1 MKPTWRASVTAIAF
15 ALLAAATTTTPA
27 ASADTGSRTVTYHGY
42 QLDVPGG
49 WRVVDLATT
58 PSACV
63 RFDSETVYLGH
74 QVEEPDCPAKIVDRT
89 AGLVIEPLADLT
101 PEQVPDGVVTAPPG
115 TATPP
120 PGTPSRENAI
130 RVAVPDAGVLVTAG
144 HTGATELTVRAA
156 LSGARLV
163 PGGARAIL
171 PARPAKAA
179 AAAPIVAP
187 GSFQGK
193 GFEAC
198 AAPAQ
203 ATMDAWRAS
212 PYRAVGIYS
221 SGDLRACAQPNLT
234 SAWVANQ
241 ATRGWRFILTDVGR
255 QAPCTGYRLKMSS
268 DPSVARQQGR
278 DAAASAITANT
289 ALGFG
294 PGSVIYSD
302 IEGYSSTAACK
313 AGVLSYVSGWTEALH
328 AKGWLSGVYTSAGS
342 GIKDLASAYTNTSY
356 TRPDHIWFAW
366 WNDKADT
373 DTGSYAPST
382 YWASH
387 QRIHQYAGEV
397 AETWGGVRIPGIDRD
412 YLDVGPRTTLPCDTV
427 SLDFTAYPRIA
438 SGATGNL
445 VKAAQCLLAPNARP
459 TGTFDEPTVAATKAF
474 QQAHGLTATGEIE
487 ARTWTALVS
496 AGDTPTLRQGA
507 TGAAVNRLQR
517 ALTAASGKTLAIDGA
532 FGPNTEKTVR
542 DYQSS
547 RGLDVDGVVGQATW
561 AALQAGR

>member
-1 MKPTWRASVTAIAF
+1 MKPTWRASATAIAF
-15 ALLAAATTTTPA
+15 ALLTAATTPA
-27 ASADTGSRTVTYHGY
+27 AVADTGSRTVTYHGY
-42 QLDVPGG
+42 QLDVPAG
-49 WRVVDLATT
+49 WRGVDLATT

-63 RFDSETVYLGH
+63 RFDSMTVYLGH
-74 QVEEPDCPAKIVDRT
+74 QTEEPDCPAKIVDRT
-89 AGLVIEPLADLT
+89 AGLVIEPLAELT

-120 PGTPSRENAI
+120 TGTPSSEQTI

-144 HTGATELTVRAA
+144 HTAATEQTVRAA
-156 LSGARLV
+156 LNGARLV
-163 PGGARAIL
+163 PGGARAVL

-221 SGDLRACAQPNLT
+221 SGGLRACAQPHLT
-234 SAWVANQ
+234 PAWVANQ
-241 ATRGWRFILTDVGR
+241 AAHGWRFILTDVGR
-255 QAPCTGYRLKMSS
+255 QAPCTDYRLKMSS

-294 PGSVIYSD
+294 AGSVIYSD

-366 WNDKADT
+366 WNDKADA

-382 YWASH
+382 YWANH

-397 AETWGGVRIPGIDRD
+397 AETWGGVRISGIDRD

-427 SLDFTAYPRIA
+427 SLDFAAYPRIA

-445 VKAAQCLLAPNARP
+445 VKAAQCLLAAKGRP
-459 TGTFDEPTVAATKAF
+459 TGTFDEPTVSATKAF
-474 QQAHGLTATGEIE
+474 QQAHGLAATGEIE
-487 ARTWTALVS
+487 ARTWTALLS
-496 AGDTPTLRQGA
+496 TGDTPTLRQGA

-517 ALTAASGKTLAIDGA
+517 ALTAASGKTLAIDGT
-532 FGPNTEKTVR
+532 FGPNTEKAVR
-542 DYQSS
+542 DYQSA
-547 RGLDVDGVVGQATW
+547 RRLDVDGVVGQATW

>member
-1 MKPTWRASVTAIAF
+1 MKRIRRAGATALAV
-15 ALLAAATTTTPA
+15 ALLSIVTPA
-27 ASADTGSRTVTYHGY
+27 ADAAAGSRTITYHGY
-42 QLDVPGG
+42 RLDVPEN
-49 WRVVDLATT
+49 WRVVDLATAPGT
-58 PSACV
+58 CV

-74 QVEEPDCPAKIVDRT
+74 QTEEPDCPAKLVGRT
-89 AGLVIEPLADLT
+89 AGVVIEPLADLT
-101 PEQVPDGVVTAPPG
+101 PEQVPEGVVTAAPG

-120 PGTPSRENAI
+120 PAAPSREGTI

-144 HTGATELTVRAA
+144 HTGATEHTVRAA

-163 PGGARAIL
+163 TGGARATL
-171 PARPAKAA
+171 PARPGKAA

-187 GSFQGK
+187 GTFQGK
-193 GFEAC
+193 GFETC

-234 SAWVANQ
+234 PAWVANQ
-241 ATRGWRFILTDVGR
+241 AARGWRFILTDVGR
-255 QAPCTGYRLKMSS
+255 QAPCTGYRLKMSG
-268 DPSVARQQGR
+268 DPAVARQQGR
-278 DAAASAITANT
+278 DAAASAIAANT

-294 PGSVIYSD
+294 QGSVIYSD

-366 WNDKADT
+366 WNDKADI

-382 YWASH
+382 YWANH

-397 AETWGGVRIPGIDRD
+397 AETWGGVRVPGLDRD
-412 YLDVGPRTTLPCDTV
+412 YLDVGPGTTLPCDTV
-427 SLDFTAYPRIA
+427 SLDFAAYPRIA
-438 SGATGNL
+438 SGATGNP
-445 VKAAQCLLAPNARP
+445 VKAAQCLLAPNGRP
-459 TGTFDEPTVAATKAF
+459 TGTFDEATVSATKAF
-474 QQAHGLTATGEIE
+474 QQARGLTATGVIE
-487 ARTWTALVS
+487 ARTWTALLS
-496 AGDTPTLRQGA
+496 TGDTPTLREGA
-507 TGAAVNRLQR
+507 AGAAVNRLQR

-532 FGPNTEKTVR
+532 FGPNTEKAVR

-547 RGLDVDGVVGQATW
+547 RGLGVDGVVGQATW
-561 AALQAGR
+561 GALQAGR

>member
-1 MKPTWRASVTAIAF
+1 MKRIRRAGATALAV
-15 ALLAAATTTTPA
+15 ALLSIVIPAAGAAA
-27 ASADTGSRTVTYHGY
+27 GSRTITYHGY
-42 QLDVPGG
+42 QLDVPDG
-49 WRVVDLATT
+49 WRVVDLATA
-58 PSACV
+58 PSTCV

-74 QVEEPDCPAKIVDRT
+74 QTEEPDCPAKLVGRT
-89 AGLVIEPLADLT
+89 AGVVIEPLTDLT
-101 PEQVPDGVVTAPPG
+101 PEQVPEDVVTAPPG

-120 PGTPSRENAI
+120 PGAPSREGTI

-144 HTGATELTVRAA
+144 HTGATEQTVRAA

-163 PGGARAIL
+163 TGGTRAAL
-171 PARPAKAA
+171 PARTGRAA

-187 GSFQGK
+187 GTFQGK
-193 GFEAC
+193 GFETC

-234 SAWVANQ
+234 PAWVANQ
-241 ATRGWRFILTDVGR
+241 SARGWRFILTDVGR
-255 QAPCTGYRLKMSS
+255 QAPCTGYRLKMSG
-268 DPSVARQQGR
+268 DPAVARQQGR
-278 DAAASAITANT
+278 DAAASAIAANT

-366 WNDKADT
+366 WNDKADI

-382 YWASH
+382 YWANH

-412 YLDVGPRTTLPCDTV
+412 YLDVGPGTTLPCDTV
-427 SLDFTAYPRIA
+427 SLDFAAYPRLA
-438 SGATGNL
+438 SGATGNP
-445 VKAAQCLLAPNARP
+445 VKAAQCLLSPSGRP
-459 TGTFDEPTVAATKAF
+459 TGTFDEATVSTAKAF

-487 ARTWTALVS
+487 ARTWTALLS
-496 AGDTPTLRQGA
+496 TGDTPTLRQGA

-532 FGPNTEKTVR
+532 FGPNTEKAVR
-542 DYQSS
+542 DYQTS
-547 RGLDVDGVVGQATW
+547 RGLGVDGVVGQATW
-561 AALQAGR
+561 GALQAGR

>member
-1 MKPTWRASVTAIAF
+1 MKRIRRTGAIALAV
-15 ALLAAATTTTPA
+15 ALLSLATPA
-27 ASADTGSRTVTYHGY
+27 DAATGSRTVTYHGY
-42 QLDVPGG
+42 QLDVPDG
-49 WRVVDLATT
+49 WRVVDLATA
-58 PSACV
+58 PSTCV
-63 RFDSETVYLGH
+63 RFDAETVYLGH
-74 QVEEPDCPAKIVDRT
+74 QAQEPDCPAKLVGRT
-89 AGLVIEPLADLT
+89 AGVVIEPLTELT
-101 PEQVPDGVVTAPPG
+101 PEQVPEGVVTAPPG

-120 PGTPSRENAI
+120 PGTPSREGTI

-144 HTGATELTVRAA
+144 HTGATEQTVRTA
-156 LSGARLV
+156 LEGARLV
-163 PGGARAIL
+163 AGGTRAVLPTRPG
-171 PARPAKAA
+171 KAA

-193 GFEAC
+193 GFETC

-234 SAWVANQ
+234 PAWVANQ
-241 ATRGWRFILTDVGR
+241 AARGWRFILTDVGR
-255 QAPCTGYRLKMSS
+255 QAPCTGYRLKMSP
-268 DPSVARQQGR
+268 DPAIARQQGR
-278 DAAASAITANT
+278 DAAANAIAANT

-294 PGSVIYSD
+294 AGSVIYSD

-373 DTGSYAPST
+373 DTGTYAPSA
-382 YWASH
+382 YWANH

-412 YLDVGPRTTLPCDTV
+412 YLDVGPGTTPPCDTV
-427 SLDFTAYPRIA
+427 SLDFGAYPRIA
-438 SGATGNL
+438 SGSTGNL
-445 VKAAQCLLAPNARP
+445 VKAAQCLLSPTGRP
-459 TGTFDEPTVAATKAF
+459 TGTFDEATVSAAKTF
-474 QQAHGLTATGEIE
+474 QQAHGLAATGEIE
-487 ARTWTALVS
+487 ARTWTALLS
-496 AGDTPTLRQGA
+496 TGDTPTLRQGA

-532 FGPNTEKTVR
+532 FGPNTEKAVR
-542 DYQSS
+542 DYQGS
-547 RGLDVDGVVGQATW
+547 RGLGVDGVVGQATW
-561 AALQAGR
+561 GALQAGR